1 MLLVPDLRYYDQRRC
16 GKLQEILE
24 KRHQVYEAAKEKYP
38 ERWNGRATRDWSLPD
53 TVYLNPE
60 TEVER
65 LSLVGFW
72 DRSLISYMCA
82 FILVDHLIF

>member
-38 ERWNGRATRDWSLPD
+38 ERWNGRATHDWSLPD

-60 TEVER
+60 TEAEQ
-65 LSLVGFW
+65 LSLVGF
-72 DRSLISYMCA
+72 
-82 FILVDHLIF
+82 